1 MTRNTETATARLV
14 LLACFAIP
22 AACATVRETEPIS
35 FDEPALA
42 TGSQETAPVDPTST
56 LEPPRAWSEQ
66 IKEGREHLLLGR
78 TDMAEQSLLAAL
90 AASKQFRPG
99 DVRRRVS
106 LGNLERLA
114 QHYRTAGDVS
124 ATARILEAIA
134 IETEGHHASDYPGL
148 SDLLLELGDIQRA
161 RGSLGRAE
169 LSYRRALNSR
179 IANGALNSPTLMEA
193 YQKLS
198 AVELELGHINRAVRH
213 AELYLELAR
222 THIAQD
228 TPAMAATQL
237 HVAMVYERA
246 RQYPEAEALYR
257 STLEAQRAIEP
268 SSLTEA
274 VTLNGLA
281 FLYLQM
287 DRLDEAMDNVDQSLS
302 LVEQLNGNG
311 IDHAMI
317 LDTKAQVLAAQ
328 GDSESATQH
337 FREAIA
343 EAAEASPSA
352 RRTLYES
359 FESFLI
365 EHDRAD
371 EARDIRQQIDW
382 IGAEPES

>member
-1 MTRNTETATARLV
+1 
-14 LLACFAIP
+14 
-22 AACATVRETEPIS
+22 
-35 FDEPALA
+35 
-42 TGSQETAPVDPTST
+42 
-56 LEPPRAWSEQ
+56 
-66 IKEGREHLLLGR
+66 
-78 TDMAEQSLLAAL
+78 
-90 AASKQFRPG
+90 
-99 DVRRRVS
+99 
-106 LGNLERLA
+106 
-114 QHYRTAGDVS
+114 
-124 ATARILEAIA
+124 
-134 IETEGHHASDYPGL
+134 
-148 SDLLLELGDIQRA
+148 
-161 RGSLGRAE
+161 
-169 LSYRRALNSR
+169 
-179 IANGALNSPTLMEA
+179 MEA

-302 LVEQLNGNG
+302 LVEQLNGKG